1 MANGEKDFDS
11 LRFRNIIKRYEE
23 AQLVNEDIYMEPEEL
38 TDIAEFYYD
47 KGNISQAIK
56 AINLAI
62 KLFPSSTMP
71 VIFRARL
78 ALLEEHDSALAE
90 KYADMVCDKSDLD
103 YYYLIAEIMIV
114 NKHTA
119 MADRYLH
126 DRMEYIDE
134 DDIADFI
141 LDVATIFVDYEKYDI
156 AERWLAMS
164 EDYDLPDYKEL
175 KGRIALGQGNYKRS
189 EHIFEELLD
198 EDPYS
203 NHFWNRLAAAQLMDE
218 KINDSITSSEFAI
231 AINPEDDEALLNKAN
246 GLFRLGRYEDAL
258 EYYRRFTKL
267 CPEDQSGYV
276 FQGNTLINLNKIYD
290 AISAY
295 RTAEQKANRNPSD
308 LIEIYQELALA
319 YSSVD
324 EMDKALE
331 YVGKAEEI
339 ETSDKN
345 ELMVLKAHIYLEHND
360 VSNAIRYYKNAIHK
374 SDFSRKISIHIAIS
388 IFDCGYVN
396 ITYKILKSINTF
408 RADTNKKGLAYL
420 ALCCQQLNKEE
431 EFLSYLKQ
439 ACEEESDEAQFVL
452 GHLFPK
458 GFAVNEYYKYMY
470 NKLKENTKEK

>member
-103 YYYLIAEIMIV
+103 YFYLIAEIMIV
-114 NKHTA
+114 NKQTA

-156 AERWLAMS
+156 AESWLAMS

-175 KGRIALGQGNYKRS
+175 KGRIALGQGNYKCS

-218 KINDSITSSEFAI
+218 KINDSITSSV
-231 AINPEDDEALLNKAN
+231 
-246 GLFRLGRYEDAL
+246 DASPN
-258 EYYRRFTKL
+258 Y
-267 CPEDQSGYV
+267 
-276 FQGNTLINLNKIYD
+276 
-290 AISAY
+290 
-295 RTAEQKANRNPSD
+295 
-308 LIEIYQELALA
+308 
-319 YSSVD
+319 
-324 EMDKALE
+324 
-331 YVGKAEEI
+331 
-339 ETSDKN
+339 
-345 ELMVLKAHIYLEHND
+345 VLKIKADMYFK
-360 VSNAIRYYKNAIHK
+360 AIL
-374 SDFSRKISIHIAIS
+374 SSI
-388 IFDCGYVN
+388 
-396 ITYKILKSINTF
+396 
-408 RADTNKKGLAYL
+408 
-420 ALCCQQLNKEE
+420 
-431 EFLSYLKQ
+431 
-439 ACEEESDEAQFVL
+439 
-452 GHLFPK
+452 
-458 GFAVNEYYKYMY
+458 
-470 NKLKENTKEK
+470 